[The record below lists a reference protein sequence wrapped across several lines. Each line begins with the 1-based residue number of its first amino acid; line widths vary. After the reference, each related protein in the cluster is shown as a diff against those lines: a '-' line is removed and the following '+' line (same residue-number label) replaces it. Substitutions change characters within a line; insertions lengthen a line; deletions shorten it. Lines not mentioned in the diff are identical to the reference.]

1 LTNLGS
7 RFNTPLL
14 AAGDFYLKKIA
25 VILIIFIIFLTACQI
40 NKSIELIDETEA
52 NEMFDSSVTSGNP
65 IFTSIFT
72 ADPSAHVWQNNP
84 DKIYVYPSHDVFPSR
99 GCDLMDKYHVFSSTN
114 MVDWIDEGEIDLPQR
129 IKYYLR
135 TYRGEYP
142 IKEDM
147 GLPYFEQFFKRNA
160 NIPRMENTTTQ
171 YIAERLHQDTN
182 YIVEEIECNI
192 TNFDPS
198 KRVIEVFLYIKT
210 QFTEATINEVF

>member
-1 LTNLGS
+1 MQLKLDTTVNEEWDLELLEGTHG
-7 RFNTPLL
+7 FNF
-14 AAGDFYLKKIA
+14 A
-25 VILIIFIIFLTACQI
+25 
-40 NKSIELIDETEA
+40 
-52 NEMFDSSVTSGNP
+52 
-65 IFTSIFT
+65 
-72 ADPSAHVWQNNP
+72 
-84 DKIYVYPSHDVFPSR
+84 
-99 GCDLMDKYHVFSSTN
+99 
-114 MVDWIDEGEIDLPQR
+114 WIDEGEIDLPQR

-160 NIPRMENTTTQ
+160 NIPRMENTITQ

-198 KRVIEVFLYIKT
+198 KRVIEVFLFIKT
-210 QFTEATINEVF
+210 QFGETAINEIF